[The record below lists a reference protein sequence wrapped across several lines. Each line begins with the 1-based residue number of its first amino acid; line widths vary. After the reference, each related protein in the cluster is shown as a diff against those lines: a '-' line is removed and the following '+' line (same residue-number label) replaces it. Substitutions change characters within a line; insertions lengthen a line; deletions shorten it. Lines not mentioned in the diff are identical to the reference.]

1 MTLPLNNK
9 ANQSHFM
16 KPTYK
21 LFLILTIL
29 LSNSFLF
36 AQDKTQDTEELS
48 LETSNVSG
56 QFEFVIKE
64 SNGWKDGSGKY
75 YEVVKRRHLE
85 TLKAHTL
92 DTLKL
97 LKSEIKKSKIE
108 IERQNRE
115 IKALKTNLTS
125 TKNDL
130 SETTEEKDNINFLRI
145 AMSKAG
151 YSTMFFVIIASLI
164 ALCLFFAFQFKRS
177 NAVTKEAKDKL
188 LEVET
193 EYEDHRRNAVERE
206 QKVRRQLQDEINKN
220 KGK

>member
-1 MTLPLNNK
+1 MTLPLNTK
-9 ANQSHFM
+9 ETQNQFM

-21 LFLILTIL
+21 LFLILIVL
-29 LSNSFLF
+29 FSNATLF
-36 AQDKTQDTEELS
+36 AQENSETVEELS
-48 LETSNVSG
+48 LETSDVSG

-64 SNGWKDGSGKY
+64 SNGWKDGSGKF
-75 YEVVKRRHLE
+75 YEVVKKRHLE

-97 LKSEIKKSKIE
+97 LKSEIKKSKVE
-108 IERQNRE
+108 INRQDRE

-130 SETTEEKDNINFLRI
+130 SETSEEKDSISFLGI
-145 AMSKAG
+145 QMSKAG
-151 YSTMFFVIIASLI
+151 YSTMFLVIIALLI

-177 NAVTKEAKDKL
+177 NAITKEAKDKL
-188 LEVET
+188 TEVET

-206 QKVRRQLQDEINKN
+206 QKVRRQLQDELNKN